1 MTEQGSRQA
10 LRPSAGGMVSLSI
23 MNEAARLKA
32 KPGWSSEDR
41 LAESLVKDDAFN
53 ILLMVHVIEGL
64 YPVFLKTVVFG
75 LARAFDA

>member
-32 KPGWSSEDR
+32 GVVVRRSSGGKC
-41 LAESLVKDDAFN
+41 LVKDDALN
-53 ILLMVHVIEGL
+53 ILRMVHVIEGL
-64 YPVFLKTVVFG
+64 YTAIRAWRLG
-75 LARAFDA
+75 WARSPGF